1 MRFGWHHAHTG
12 RGIAL
17 GKAAANAYFLVMN
30 LSLTQQHA
38 IEARMALIV
47 GAEEYDRL
55 FLGFQCTE
63 LEGDILFVDAL
74 DEDCAAEIEDP
85 FSLHIAIIATE
96 ILRADVASVVVL
108 PRVLN

>member
-1 MRFGWHHAHTG
+1 M
-12 RGIAL
+12 
-17 GKAAANAYFLVMN
+17 K
-30 LSLTQQHA
+30 LSVVQQQA

-74 DEDCAAEIEDP
+74 DEDCAAEIEDR
-85 FSLHIAIIATE
+85 FSLHIAIIAAE
-96 ILRADVASVVVL
+96 ILGADVASVVVL
-108 PRVLN
+108 PGVLN

>member
-1 MRFGWHHAHTG
+1 M
-12 RGIAL
+12 L
-17 GKAAANAYFLVMN
+17 
-30 LSLTQQHA
+30 LSMIQQQA

-47 GAEEYDRL
+47 GAEKYDRL

-74 DEDCAAEIEDP
+74 DEECASEIEDR
-85 FSLHIAIIATE
+85 FSLHISIVAAE
-96 ILRADVASVVVL
+96 VLKRDVASVVVL

>member
-1 MRFGWHHAHTG
+1 M
-12 RGIAL
+12 L
-17 GKAAANAYFLVMN
+17 
-30 LSLTQQHA
+30 LSTVKQQA

-47 GAEEYDRL
+47 GAEQYDRL

-74 DEDCAAEIEDP
+74 DEDCAAEIEDR

-96 ILRADVASVVVL
+96 ILKRDVASVVVL

>member
-1 MRFGWHHAHTG
+1 MRAYV
-12 RGIAL
+12 
-17 GKAAANAYFLVMN
+17 AAMQ
-30 LSLTQQHA
+30 LSIVQQQA

-47 GAEEYDRL
+47 GAEQYDRL

-74 DEDCAAEIEDP
+74 DEDCAAEIEDR

-96 ILRADVASVVVL
+96 ILGADVSSVVVL

>member
-1 MRFGWHHAHTG
+1 
-12 RGIAL
+12 
-17 GKAAANAYFLVMN
+17 
-30 LSLTQQHA
+30 
-38 IEARMALIV
+38 MALIV

-74 DEDCAAEIEDP
+74 DEDCAAEFEDH
-85 FSLHIAIIATE
+85 FSPHIAIVATE
-96 ILRADVASVVVL
+96 ILKADVVSVVVL

>member
-1 MRFGWHHAHTG
+1 M
-12 RGIAL
+12 
-17 GKAAANAYFLVMN
+17 K
-30 LSLTQQHA
+30 LSVVQQQA

-47 GAEEYDRL
+47 GAEQYDRL

-74 DEDCAAEIEDP
+74 DEDCAAEIEDR
-85 FSLHIAIIATE
+85 FSLHIAIIAAE
-96 ILRADVASVVVL
+96 ILGADVASVVVL

>member
-1 MRFGWHHAHTG
+1 M
-12 RGIAL
+12 
-17 GKAAANAYFLVMN
+17 K
-30 LSLTQQHA
+30 LSVVQQQA

-47 GAEEYDRL
+47 GAEQYDRL

-63 LEGDILFVDAL
+63 LEGDILFIDAL
-74 DEDCAAEIEDP
+74 DEDCAAEIEDR

-96 ILRADVASVVVL
+96 ILKADVVSVVVL